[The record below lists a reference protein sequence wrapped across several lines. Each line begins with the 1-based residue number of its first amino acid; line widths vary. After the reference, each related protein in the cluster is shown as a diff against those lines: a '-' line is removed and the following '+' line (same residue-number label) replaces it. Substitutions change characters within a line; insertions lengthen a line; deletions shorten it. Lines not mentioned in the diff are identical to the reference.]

1 MINLYYRIK
10 FDLGEKWKAFKSWLF
25 MKKCYWYVRKG
36 WLTKHETEDLVGF
49 KYSLATTYAGHWDK
63 VTMQCRGIVFEKK
76 TGKIVA
82 HPFDKFFNYSE
93 IFAEDGTYAETG
105 KIISRFKEFEPS
117 IAGSFLATN
126 KIDGSLIICFKY
138 KDEWILKTAGSFYSE
153 QAIWAKKWFDEH
165 VDASKLIGG
174 ETYCFEST
182 SKDDVH
188 VVHYDYEGLT
198 LLSAFYATH
207 LEYPRAD
214 LEKLAKEIGVPVTE
228 VITGYQ
234 NLKDCVDQAKKLDL
248 NYEGYVLA
256 FNSAHTI
263 NGYPVKFRLKVKGD
277 EYIEMFKRINCITY
291 KSIRDHFDCMSGV
304 VDIDYVKFIPE
315 ELVGMRN
322 YVGIVE
328 RYYAEALEKVKG
340 IVTRISGIEDAR
352 TRYETAVA
360 VATEY
365 KCKQYVGIAI
375 NAIKFGSIDR
385 VRPDLWMKTN
395 RELKKLYKGDVH
407 GKCKNQQSSL

>member
-1 MINLYYRIK
+1 MINMFNKIK
-10 FDLGEKWKAFKSWLF
+10 MNLLTKLKAIKSWLF

-36 WLTKHETEDLVGF
+36 WLNKHETEDLVGF
-49 KYSLATTYAGHWDK
+49 KYSLATTYAGHWDR

-93 IFAEDGTYAETG
+93 IFAEDGTYAQTG
-105 KIISRFKEFEPS
+105 KIISKYKEFKPD
-117 IAGSFLATN
+117 ITGSFLATN
-126 KIDGSLIICFKY
+126 KIDGSLIICFNY
-138 KDEWILKTAGSFYSE
+138 NGEWILKTPGSFYSE

-165 VDASKLIGG
+165 VNTAGLINDC
-174 ETYCFEST
+174 TYCFECT

-188 VVHYDYEGLT
+188 VVHYDYQGLT
-198 LLSAFYATH
+198 LLSAFYPTH
-207 LEYPRAD
+207 VEFTRTELEIT
-214 LEKLAKEIGVPVTE
+214 AKYAGVPLVDI
-228 VITGYQ
+228 ITGYK
-234 NLKDCVDQAKKLDL
+234 NLSDCIETARKLDL
-248 NYEGYVLA
+248 NYEGYVLR
-256 FNSAHTI
+256 FDSS
-263 NGYPVKFRLKVKGD
+263 FRVKVKGD

-291 KSIRDHFDCMSGV
+291 KSIRDQFDCMTGRV
-304 VDIDYVKFIPE
+304 ELDYVKSIPE

-328 RYYAEALEKVKG
+328 QHYAEALEKVKG

-352 TRYETAVA
+352 TRYETAIA

-365 KCKQYVGIAI
+365 KCKQYVGVAI

-385 VRPDLWMKTN
+385 VRPDLWMKVN
-395 RELKKLYKGDVH
+395 RELKQLYKGDVH
-407 GKCKNQQSSL
+407 GKCKN